1 MSGATGAANAGPRM
15 QANGAS
21 VSEYWTLA
29 GTVAGPLPKV
39 ETDAVVEREQA
50 AVADPLPLGLAGF
63 ASATFTISA
72 VFAGWF
78 AIGNVVLAIPVAL
91 VFGGIGQF
99 LAGMWAFRRGN
110 VLAATAF
117 GAFGAFNTSWALLEW
132 LTLAKVL
139 PSSASGGDPAYVTG
153 IFVLTF
159 CLIAFYLGVA
169 AVGENRMIAVILF
182 LLALTY
188 LCDGIGVM
196 MGGTNV
202 LLVIGGYVGMIT
214 SLLAFYLSAAIVI
227 NSAQKRATLPVF
239 PVSAHAMSR

>member
-1 MSGATGAANAGPRM
+1 MSGVTGTANAGSRM
-15 QANGAS
+15 QGNGAN

-29 GTVAGPLPKV
+29 GTVAGPLPRL

-50 AVADPLPLGLAGF
+50 AVADPTPLGLAGF

>member
-1 MSGATGAANAGPRM
+1 MTGAAGTAGAESR
-15 QANGAS
+15 AAGNG
-21 VSEYWTLA
+21 VGKTEYWTLA
-29 GTVAGPLPKV
+29 GTVAGPLPKS
-39 ETDAVVEREQA
+39 ETEALAEREQA
-50 AVADPLPLGLAGF
+50 VVADPMPLGLAGF

-78 AIGNVVLAIPVAL
+78 AGADVVLAIPVAL

-132 LTLAKVL
+132 LTLTKVL
-139 PSSASGGDPAYVTG
+139 PSSASGGNPAYVTG

-159 CLIAFYLGVA
+159 CLIAFYLGIA
-169 AVGENRMIAVILF
+169 ALGENITVAVILF
-182 LLALTY
+182 LLSLTY

-196 MGGTNV
+196 ITGRNV
-202 LLVIGGYVGMIT
+202 LLMIGGYAGMIT
-214 SLLAFYLSAAIVI
+214 SLLAFYLSAAVVI
-227 NSAQKRATLPVF
+227 NSALKRAMLPIF
-239 PVSAHAMSR
+239 PATQMR